1 MDSIWQVRIK
11 ITQAP
16 EPFVPNPFD
25 ENALLEWHEPENI
38 RTFLFDP
45 INSNP
50 PTSFG
55 LELTLEKKLQITF
68 FTKAQSQIDGY
79 EIAQAWLSSLR
90 YKFVGLDAEIEVNQI
105 NQDDIRKRSIDNF
118 YEIKLPSGL
127 TLKRINIIRKFIN
140 AFYHNSEQTIKMFII
155 WQQEQDLPNL
165 LMEWSLHAAV

>member
-1 MDSIWQVRIK
+1 MNSLWQVRIK

-50 PTSFG
+50 PLSFG

-68 FTKAQSQIDGY
+68 FTKAESQ
-79 EIAQAWLSSLR
+79 
-90 YKFVGLDAEIEVNQI
+90 
-105 NQDDIRKRSIDNF
+105 
-118 YEIKLPSGL
+118 
-127 TLKRINIIRKFIN
+127 
-140 AFYHNSEQTIKMFII
+140 
-155 WQQEQDLPNL
+155 
-165 LMEWSLHAAV
+165 